1 MELSKRAE
9 RVPASGIRKMFEVA
23 KDYDNVVNLCIG
35 EPGFKTPQNVLDAA
49 KRVLEE
55 GRVRYTSTTG
65 IDELRL
71 AVKDK
76 LKRDNDIE
84 VSSID
89 EIMITTGAGEALALS
104 LLALINDGDEVII
117 SNPYWTNY
125 RGYISTSGGKEVLV
139 ETFEED
145 NFSIKA
151 SEIEKAITD
160 KTKVIILN
168 SPSNPTGAVIAKEEW
183 IKIGH
188 LAKDHNIMIVSDEPY
203 EKLVYDGVKNFSLA
217 SDPRFKEN
225 VMTVNS
231 LSKTYAMTGW
241 RIGYVYGPKH
251 IIKGMV
257 KLQENLSTC
266 VNYVSQYA
274 ALEALNGPQ
283 DAVTSMVAEYKK
295 RRDILVSGL
304 NELEGV
310 TCLVPPA
317 SFYAFP
323 NIKSLNM
330 TSQEV
335 AEYLVREIQV
345 VTTPGTAFGSAG
357 EGYLRISFASSEE
370 DIREALRRL
379 KTSKLFNK

>member
-76 LKRDNDIE
+76 LKRDNGIE

-168 SPSNPTGAVIAKEEW
+168 SPSNPTGAVIEKEEW

-188 LAKDHNIMIVSDEPY
+188 LAKENNIMILSDEPY

-241 RIGYVYGPKH
+241 RIGYVYGPRH

-274 ALEALNGPQ
+274 AIEALNGPQ
-283 DAVTSMVAEYKK
+283 DAVEVMIGEYKK

-323 NIKSLNM
+323 NIKALNM